1 MRLSSLIGL
10 PLAALIFVTDRLS
23 KMWIVSNL
31 SLQQTIPLFKNWGG
45 IDGAIVHAT
54 NTGAAWGAFGGFQ
67 LPLLAL
73 RIFLIICLLVYLLF
87 FNKLQ
92 RYVVPIWMIL
102 AGAIS
107 NVVDTF
113 LYGHVVDM
121 IKVVLWGY
129 HFPIFNIAD
138 SAISIGIFLLFILS
152 FFHAAPAPKS
162 N

>member
-1 MRLSSLIGL
+1 MRIAYLFGL
-10 PLAALIFVTDRLS
+10 PFALLLFALDRLS
-23 KMWIVSNL
+23 KAWIVRNL
-31 SLQQTIPLFKNWGG
+31 SLQEVIPLFKNWFG

-54 NTGAAWGAFGGFQ
+54 NTGAAWGAFGAFQ
-67 LPLLAL
+67 LPLLYL
-73 RIFLIICLLVYLLF
+73 RIALIIGLVLYLLF
-87 FNKLQ
+87 LNKSI
-92 RYVVPIWMIL
+92 RYVVPILMIL
-102 AGAIS
+102 SGAIS

-138 SAISIGIFLLFILS
+138 CAISVGIALLFLLS
-152 FFHAAPAPKS
+152 FFHAPAPAKS